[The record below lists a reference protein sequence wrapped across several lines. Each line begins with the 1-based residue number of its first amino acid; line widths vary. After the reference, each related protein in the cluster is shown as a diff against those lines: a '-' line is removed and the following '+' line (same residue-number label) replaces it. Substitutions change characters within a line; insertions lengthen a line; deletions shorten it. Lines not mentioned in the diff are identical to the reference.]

1 MITKHFTPIGVTLET
16 IDQLV
21 REQEMDAV
29 ALYMAYCAVAQWQ
42 STHQVKATNGFMI
55 TRTGW
60 TKERFG
66 KAKRVLISKGLIQNI
81 RNTTETNQIEGWYIK
96 INHIVSDE
104 VIIPD
109 EATPPDFHGG
119 GNPNRWKTPPPS
131 AFNESKVLSTKQ
143 SPSETDVSQENDE
156 NYEAVDDE
164 GNPLVVKQKA
174 DTTYKKLYQLWWD
187 KYPVNWNRNRTQISS
202 AKNLL
207 EEHGMEQV
215 EKALTFWRKYKS
227 DPFCPD
233 ISTPYDLDSK
243 WDKLLQ
249 YKKRIS

>member
-1 MITKHFTPIGVTLET
+1 MKEHHFKVEDAIKYGVE
-16 IDQLV
+16 
-21 REQEMDAV
+21 
-29 ALYMAYCAVAQWQ
+29 CAVILYNLRFWLEKNKANGTNIHEGRVWTYN
-42 STHQVKATNGFMI
+42 SVKAWSELFPYLTQDQIRYKLGILEKAGVIKKGNFNKAPYD
-55 TRTGW
+55 RTAW
-60 TKERFG
+60 YTIWENSQMDLVKSPNAFG
-66 KAKRVLISKGLIQNI
+66 EIPKP
-81 RNTTETNQIEGWYIK
+81 
-96 INHIVSDE
+96 
-104 VIIPD
+104 IPD
-109 EATPPDFHGG
+109 SKPD
-119 GNPNRWKTPPPS
+119 
-131 AFNESKVLSTKQ
+131 SKHS
-143 SPSETDVSQENDE
+143 SETDVSQEE

-164 GNPLVVKQKA
+164 GNPFVVKQKA